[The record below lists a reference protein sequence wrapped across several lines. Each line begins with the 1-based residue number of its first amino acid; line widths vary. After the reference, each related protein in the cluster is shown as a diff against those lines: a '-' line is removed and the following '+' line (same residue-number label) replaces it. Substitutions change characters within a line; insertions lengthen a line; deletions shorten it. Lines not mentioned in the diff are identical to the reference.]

1 MFVLFFALDLRQ
13 KSYLRLE
20 NQKFLCLR
28 IFWTADLGVRNK
40 LRPQTTFMIANK
52 QEQLKLYS
60 EGREFPVGLKPV
72 QRRQHQ
78 CLF

>member
-40 LRPQTTFMIANK
+40 LRF
-52 QEQLKLYS
+52 LKLRS
-60 EGREFPVGLKPV
+60 WLQTNKSNSNFTVRVGSFPLV
-72 QRRQHQ
+72 
-78 CLF
+78 